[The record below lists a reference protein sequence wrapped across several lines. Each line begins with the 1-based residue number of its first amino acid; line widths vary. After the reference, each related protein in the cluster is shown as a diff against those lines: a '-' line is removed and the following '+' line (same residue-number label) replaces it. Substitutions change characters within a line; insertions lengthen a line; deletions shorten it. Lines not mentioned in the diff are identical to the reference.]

1 MEQLVQLVSEKAG
14 ISVESAQK
22 AVDTV
27 LGFIKERLPE
37 PLASQLDGFIGG
49 GGAEDGEAGGGMLGD
64 IAGKI
69 GGLLG

>member
-1 MEQLVQLVSEKAG
+1 LIQMVSERAG
-14 ISVESAQK
+14 IAPETARTAVE
-22 AVDTV
+22 TV

-37 PLASQLDGFIGG
+37 PLASQVDGFIGG
-49 GGAEDGEAGGGMLGD
+49 EAAADGGGDVLGD